1 MYVSR
6 KLGKQQGKM
15 EVPKNEFR
23 ILATVKNLENY
34 LFTKISRTLGKK
46 YWKHYIGTKRKNVG
60 NN

>member
-1 MYVSR
+1 
-6 KLGKQQGKM
+6 M